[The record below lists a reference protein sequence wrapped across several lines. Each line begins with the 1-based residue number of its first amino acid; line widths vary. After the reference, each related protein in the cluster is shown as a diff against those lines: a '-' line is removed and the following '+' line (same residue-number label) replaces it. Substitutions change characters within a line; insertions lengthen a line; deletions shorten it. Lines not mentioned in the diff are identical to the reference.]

1 MLTPTQFGAQQS
13 PPITK
18 QAVHAAINAK
28 PCRIKPKPRRKVIA
42 GKVYHEISDDAILL
56 PGRNEAWNAGGA
68 RHGK

>member
-18 QAVHAAINAK
+18 QAVHAAIAAK
-28 PCRIKPKPRRKVIA
+28 RIKPKPNREVIA

-56 PGRNEAWNAGGA
+56 PGRNKAWNAGGSK
-68 RHGK
+68 HGK